1 MKFLF
6 ALFCLLAVAT
16 PALAEPV
23 RAVPSTL
30 LMAPPREV
38 APKEGALTA
47 HSWCGTC
54 VSFFSQAINQLL
66 NIILNVGVLGECSQ
80 LCGKLESHIEAEVCN
95 VLCDV
100 VGIEAFVKLVTD
112 EDPDPIYYCEMLSF
126 CGESDSAAANITALT
141 VSPDSGAQNTEFTID
156 IVFAVTSPIGTGE
169 LVIDIVPPGGAEPFG
184 TGNLLVDVAAGEY
197 RSDGKFKATPSEQE
211 PFSPG
216 TYQLVVTICE
226 GSCGSIHP
234 HSKTLTQHV
243 TTFKIT
249 GQ

>member
-1 MKFLF
+1 
-6 ALFCLLAVAT
+6 
-16 PALAEPV
+16 
-23 RAVPSTL
+23 
-30 LMAPPREV
+30 MAPPREV
-38 APKEGALTA
+38 APKADSLTA

-54 VSFFSQAINQLL
+54 VSFFGQAINQLL
-66 NIILNVGVLGECSQ
+66 NIILNVGVLGSCSE
-80 LCGKLESHIEAEVCN
+80 LCGKLDSQIEAEVCN
-95 VLCDV
+95 ALCDV
-100 VGIEAFVKLVTD
+100 VGIEAFIKLITA

-126 CGESDSAAANITALT
+126 CGESSTAAANITALS
-141 VSPDSGAQNTEFTID
+141 VSPDSGAQNTEFAID
-156 IVFAVTSPIGTGE
+156 IEFTVSSEIATGE

-184 TGNLLVDVAAGEY
+184 TGNLLVDVAAGAY

-234 HSKTLTQHV
+234 NSKVLSQHV